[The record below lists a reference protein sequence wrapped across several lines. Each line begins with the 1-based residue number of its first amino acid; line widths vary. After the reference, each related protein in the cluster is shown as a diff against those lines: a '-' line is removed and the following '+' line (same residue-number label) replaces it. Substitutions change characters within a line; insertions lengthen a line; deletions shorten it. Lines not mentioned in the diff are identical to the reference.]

1 MEHFKSMGRLRFRLF
16 LFVTLVYSVVGV
28 SLGGLLNTI
37 WHTHYFAWFPAI
49 PIYFYLLEITMLIVL
64 EKANRKRPDSVVTS
78 YMITRLV
85 KLILTIVFLW
95 VYMVFIGD
103 SLRSFALTV
112 MLFYFICMFF
122 ETYMFY
128 LYEKRRMKKK
138 YEDER

>member
-16 LFVTLVYSVVGV
+16 LFVTWVYSVVGV

-128 LYEKRRMKKK
+128 LYEKRRLKKK

>member
-16 LFVTLVYSVVGV
+16 LFVTWVYSVVGV

-128 LYEKRRMKKK
+128 LYEKWRMKKK

>member
-16 LFVTLVYSVVGV
+16 LFVTWVYSVVGV
-28 SLGGLLNTI
+28 SLGGLLNTLS
-37 WHTHYFAWFPAI
+37 HTHFFAWFPAI

>member
-16 LFVTLVYSVVGV
+16 LFITWIYSVFGV
-28 SLGGLLNTI
+28 ALGGLLNTI

>member
-16 LFVTLVYSVVGV
+16 LFVTWVYSVVGV

-37 WHTHYFAWFPAI
+37 WHTHSFAWFPAI

>member
-16 LFVTLVYSVVGV
+16 LFVTWVYSVVGV

-49 PIYFYLLEITMLIVL
+49 PIYFYLLEITMLIIL

-95 VYMVFIGD
+95 VYEVFIGD

>member
-16 LFVTLVYSVVGV
+16 LFVTWVYSVVGV

-85 KLILTIVFLW
+85 KLILAIVFLW

>member
-1 MEHFKSMGRLRFRLF
+1 MKHFKSMGRLRFRLF
-16 LFVTLVYSVVGV
+16 LFATWIYSVVGV

>member
-16 LFVTLVYSVVGV
+16 LFVTWVYSVVGV

-103 SLRSFALTV
+103 SLRSFALTA

>member
-16 LFVTLVYSVVGV
+16 LFVTWVYSVVGV

-122 ETYMFY
+122 FFFLFY

>member
-16 LFVTLVYSVVGV
+16 LFVTWVYSVVGV

-128 LYEKRRMKKK
+128 PYEKRRMKKK

>member
-16 LFVTLVYSVVGV
+16 LFVTWVYSVVGV

-122 ETYMFY
+122 ALYMFY
-128 LYEKRRMKKK
+128 LYEKRRMINK

>member
-16 LFVTLVYSVVGV
+16 LFVTWVYSVVGV

-37 WHTHYFAWFPAI
+37 WHTYYFAWFPAI

-85 KLILTIVFLW
+85 KLILAIVFLW

>member
-1 MEHFKSMGRLRFRLF
+1 MEHFKSMERLRFRLF
-16 LFVTLVYSVVGV
+16 LFVTWVYSVVGV